1 MVSDNTY
8 ELCLPI
14 LQDATL
20 EDEDKTDKLED
31 LLRRETTLTGQSLE
45 NAILD
50 ILWRHREGDDATTSP
65 PPMRHSI
72 LRRPS
77 PAPWQIPRT
86 TASISSSPRL
96 GVSPLAPPGFVPPPF
111 NRTISSAASPFTSP
125 RPSPRLAFSSPA
137 IPHSPS
143 LNAYEF
149 PTDTSPTQ
157 DIYGDYGSD
166 NVDWIVNDDAASV
179 TSSNAGAGGSHS
191 GLNAA
196 AAEYIQPQQNDMSP
210 YDMLRS
216 ILGPAKSDEEI
227 EAALAIHGYDL
238 SATIMAFM
246 EGQIGDENAT
256 AAQPQAADNKDILI
270 GKAIEVPR
278 PVTPAGQQRSGVVC
292 RFWLSSGQCLRADCR
307 FSHDLSNHVCKYWV
321 MGNCLAG
328 DTCIFSHDP
337 SQFMSRLA
345 RDGSSTPP
353 LQTSQPNFQFQDYNQ
368 FPSLSTTPDQWTNS
382 YGSTNGFNYNHMG
395 FTPPSGLK
403 GMQGYTSDTSS
414 QRSRPTSRHQPRD
427 VAPAAPA
434 LDDTEAF
441 PSLGAVAAKGMKKHH
456 GKRGGHGHGPKDP
469 TPSSLADIVKMS
481 PSPGPGSMRQ
491 DNKKLG
497 RNGSSTSIRN
507 GENSAAAQAIPSP
520 QHVPWLETGE
530 KANKAYLKAR
540 QDAIKHGGLRN
551 KFLQSAAQAWNRN
564 DARAAKA
571 LSLRGQSENDLM
583 RKAHREAAREL
594 YEERNKNNSES
605 SEIYVDLHGLH
616 PEEAVEYLERVLL
629 EHGNTVKPIYAITGT
644 GHHSKNGKD
653 KVGKAIRNFLNE
665 WRYAYREFSVPGD
678 RNNIGGILG
687 VDASSWDKALTRE
700 GVNIGAGE
708 EAEDILSQGHEIGDG
723 KVRLLVRDPPKGPA
737 GRGR

>member
-1 MVSDNTY
+1 MVSDQTY
-8 ELCLPI
+8 EICLPV
-14 LQDATL
+14 LQDPSL
-20 EDEDKTDKLED
+20 EDEDKTDKLEELLKKETD
-31 LLRRETTLTGQSLE
+31 LVGSSLE

-50 ILWRHREGDDATTSP
+50 VLWRYRESSSSTTSP
-65 PPMRHSI
+65 PPMRHTV

-77 PAPWQIPRT
+77 PAPWQIPRGST
-86 TASISSSPRL
+86 PVSSSPRL
-96 GVSPLAPPGFVPPPF
+96 GVSPLAPPGFIPPNF
-111 NRTISSAASPFTSP
+111 GRNKSSTASPFTSP

-149 PTDTSPTQ
+149 PTNTSPTQ
-157 DIYGDYGSD
+157 EIYGDLGSD
-166 NVDWIVNDDAASV
+166 NVDWLVNDDTASV
-179 TSSNAGAGGSHS
+179 TSSTGGHS

-196 AAEYIQPQQNDMSP
+196 AAEYIQPQHTDMSP

-216 ILGPAKSDEEI
+216 ILGPSRSDEEI
-227 EAALAIHGYDL
+227 EAALAMHGYDL

-246 EGQIGDENAT
+246 DGQSVDSSTVQNQGSENKSA
-256 AAQPQAADNKDILI
+256 ILI
-270 GKAIEVPR
+270 GKSMTPDR
-278 PVTPAGQQRSGVVC
+278 PITPANQQRSGVVC
-292 RFWLSSGQCLRADCR
+292 RFWLSTGQCLRADCR
-307 FSHDLSNHVCKYWV
+307 FSHDLSNHICKYWV

-337 SQFMSRLA
+337 SHFMNRLA
-345 RDGSSTPP
+345 LDESSTPP
-353 LQTSQPNFQFQDYNQ
+353 LQNAQASFQFQDYNAYPALGGNPEQ
-368 FPSLSTTPDQWTNS
+368 WSNSYQSNNSLS
-382 YGSTNGFNYNHMG
+382 NYPQG
-395 FTPPSGLK
+395 FTPPPSFK
-403 GMQGYTSDTSS
+403 AIQGYNSDASS
-414 QRSRPTSRHQPRD
+414 QRSRPNSRHQTRD
-427 VAPAAPA
+427 SGPTAPS

-441 PSLGAVAAKGMKKHH
+441 PSLGAVAGKGGKKHH
-456 GKRGGHGHGPKDP
+456 GKRGGHGHSHKDN
-469 TPSSLADIVKMS
+469 TAPSSLADVVKMS
-481 PSPGPGSMRQ
+481 PSPGPGGARE
-491 DNKKLG
+491 NKKVG
-497 RNGSSTSIRN
+497 SRNGSFANLRN

-520 QHVPWLETGE
+520 QHIPWLETGD

-594 YEERNKNNSES
+594 YEERNKNNSAN
-605 SEIYVDLHGLH
+605 SELYVDLHGLH

-629 EHGNTVKPIYAITGT
+629 DNAKETRPVYAITGT

-678 RNNIGGILG
+678 RNNVGGILG
-687 VDASSWDKALTRE
+687 IDARSWDKSLLRE
-700 GVNIGAGE
+700 GFAQAQE
-708 EAEDILSQGHEIGDG
+708 EKEEVDILSQGHEIGDG
-723 KVRLLVRDPPKGPA
+723 KVRLLVRDPPKGPSGK
-737 GRGR
+737 GR